1 MRTTFRWGLFLKAI
15 GILVLVAITFWIAS
29 FFSGFIPK
37 SASLLALTLA
47 AVVAAI
53 ILAMGIIK
61 KSDSMTIA
69 GLYGLL
75 FLTIMQLIP
84 KLEQN
89 AMVAIIAIIL
99 STLAVFDIFIWRKMF
114 EVVWAL
120 VLVIMSLMMVPAI
133 ILIEIVIH
141 PPSEE

>member
-1 MRTTFRWGLFLKAI
+1 M
-15 GILVLVAITFWIAS
+15 LVAITFWIAS